1 MGMASSLMGL
11 RKMRHKFYITERGWG
26 RRKNERNFGIEIW
39 EIAWEK
45 NCFEERRILWGG
57 TLVVAAAF
65 PWG

>member
-1 MGMASSLMGL
+1 MVRSLMGL

-45 NCFEERRILWGG
+45 NCFEER
-57 TLVVAAAF
+57 
-65 PWG
+65 